1 MTICALDLATTTGYA
16 SVSHGIVMS
25 GTFKCRQSSK
35 EPWGLCFLRFKRFLR
50 EWLIQEK
57 PEQLWYEDVMRF
69 SSNSAA
75 KAYCGLRAVMLMEC
89 EAHGVEVRG
98 LSVGTIK
105 KTFAGS
111 GKASKEDMIEAAW
124 RHWKI
129 KTASHDEADS
139 LGILFTAIQNNP
151 CTPPLT
157 QPSKRSA
164 SATSC
169 SVPT

>member
-57 PEQLWYEDVMRF
+57 PEQLWYEDVRRW
-69 SSNSAA
+69 SSGDAA

-89 EAHGVEVRG
+89 EAHGVEVVG
-98 LSVGTIK
+98 AAVGTIK
-105 KTFAGS
+105 KHATGS
-111 GKASKEDMIEAAW
+111 GKASKQQMIDAAW
-124 RHWKI
+124 TRWKI
-129 KTASHDEADS
+129 KTTSDDEADALAV
-139 LGILFTAIQNNP
+139 LGLAISKQNE
-151 CTPPLT
+151 
-157 QPSKRSA
+157 
-164 SATSC
+164 
-169 SVPT
+169 

>member
-57 PEQLWYEDVMRF
+57 PEQLWYEDVRRW
-69 SSNSAA
+69 SSGDAA

-89 EAHGVEVRG
+89 EAHGVEVIG
-98 LSVGTIK
+98 AAVGTIK
-105 KTFAGS
+105 KSFT
-111 GKASKEDMIEAAW
+111 GKGNATKQDMIDVACVKYGN
-124 RHWKI
+124 HI
-129 KTASHDEADS
+129 TDDNEADA
-139 LGILFTAIQNNP
+139 LAILELAIQNNP
-151 CTPPLT
+151 CTTPTTRPLKK
-157 QPSKRSA
+157 SS
-164 SATSC
+164 SATSAA
-169 SVPT
+169 SQA